1 MRTKL
6 TAAAAALLVALA
18 VAAVAYA
25 KTRTVPKGLVNHSL
39 SSVERKLDA
48 KGIGFKTKGG
58 GLFGI
63 VVKSDWGV
71 CVTQPAA
78 GKPIHGPI
86 TLVVGHYT
94 CGV

>member
-6 TAAAAALLVALA
+6 IATAVCTVLLLA
-18 VAAVAYA
+18 GAAVAYA
-25 KTRTVPKGLVNHSL
+25 KTRTVPSGLVNHRL
-39 SSVERKLDA
+39 SVVERKLDA

-63 VVKSDWGV
+63 VVKGDWGV

-86 TLVVGHYT
+86 TLVVGHFT
-94 CGV
+94 CGA